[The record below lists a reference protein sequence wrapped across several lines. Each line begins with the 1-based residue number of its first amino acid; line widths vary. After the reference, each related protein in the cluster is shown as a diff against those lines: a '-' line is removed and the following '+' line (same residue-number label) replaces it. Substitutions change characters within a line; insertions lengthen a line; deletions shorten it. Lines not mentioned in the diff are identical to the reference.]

1 MGPQQEQRDID
12 DVFISEKH
20 KEEVKFEEMT
30 TDEKLNYI
38 EKLLEGVERKKRD
51 VSMEDEGLPLTD
63 EVKEEIS
70 KDTMIK
76 QNMIILLILND
87 VFTLQSEIIKD
98 GLTKS

>member
-70 KDTMIK
+70 M
-76 QNMIILLILND
+76 
-87 VFTLQSEIIKD
+87 
-98 GLTKS
+98 